1 MKNPNAFKWSIK
13 YGLLSAL
20 TGMLCCIAPAVLFMF
35 GLMGGVVAISFA
47 DFFYKEDGSLG
58 IGSIILRIIAVGLGV
73 YATLIFRKKQN
84 QCSIN
89 PQRKKLNLILLILL
103 LTTFGVSFFLAFESL
118 SSWYFD
124 KYIVPQQQLELNIN
138 YKYCYQNCC
147 SYPGS

>member
-20 TGMLCCIAPAVLFMF
+20 TGMLCCVAPAVLFMF

-138 YKYCYQNCC
+138 
-147 SYPGS
+147 

>member
-20 TGMLCCIAPAVLFMF
+20 TGMLCCVAPAVLFMF

-124 KYIVPQQQLELNIN
+124 KYIVPQQQLELNTN
-138 YKYCYQNCC
+138 
-147 SYPGS
+147 

>member
-20 TGMLCCIAPAVLFMF
+20 TGMLCCVAPAVLFMF

-89 PQRKKLNLILLILL
+89 PQRKKLNLIFLILL

-138 YKYCYQNCC
+138 
-147 SYPGS
+147 

>member
-20 TGMLCCIAPAVLFMF
+20 TGMLCCVAPAVLFMF

-58 IGSIILRIIAVGLGV
+58 IGSIILRIIAVGFGV

-138 YKYCYQNCC
+138 
-147 SYPGS
+147 

>member
-1 MKNPNAFKWSIK
+1 MKNPSAFKWSIK

-138 YKYCYQNCC
+138 
-147 SYPGS
+147 

>member
-20 TGMLCCIAPAVLFMF
+20 TGMLCCVAPAVLFMF

-58 IGSIILRIIAVGLGV
+58 IGSVVLRIIAVGLGV
-73 YATLIFRKKQN
+73 YAILTFRKKQN

-89 PQRKKLNLILLILL
+89 PRRKKLNLILLMLL

-124 KYIVPQQQLELNIN
+124 KYIVPQQQLELTIN
-138 YKYCYQNCC
+138 
-147 SYPGS
+147 

>member
-138 YKYCYQNCC
+138 
-147 SYPGS
+147 

>member
-20 TGMLCCIAPAVLFMF
+20 TGMLCCVAPAVLFMF

-73 YATLIFRKKQN
+73 YAKLIFRKKQN

-138 YKYCYQNCC
+138 
-147 SYPGS
+147 

>member
-1 MKNPNAFKWSIK
+1 MRNPNAFKWSIK

-20 TGMLCCIAPAVLFMF
+20 TGMLCCVAPAVLFMF

-58 IGSIILRIIAVGLGV
+58 IGSVVLRIIAVGLGV
-73 YATLIFRKKQN
+73 YAILTFRKKQN

-89 PQRKKLNLILLILL
+89 PRRKKLNLILLMLL

-138 YKYCYQNCC
+138 
-147 SYPGS
+147 

>member
-20 TGMLCCIAPAVLFMF
+20 TGMLCCVAPAILFMF

-103 LTTFGVSFFLAFESL
+103 LATFGVSFFLAFESL

-138 YKYCYQNCC
+138 
-147 SYPGS
+147 

>member
-20 TGMLCCIAPAVLFMF
+20 TGMLCCVAPAVLFMF

-58 IGSIILRIIAVGLGV
+58 IGSIILRIIAVGLGI

-138 YKYCYQNCC
+138 
-147 SYPGS
+147 

>member
-13 YGLLSAL
+13 YGLISAL
-20 TGMLCCIAPAVLFMF
+20 TGMLCCVAPAVLFMF

-138 YKYCYQNCC
+138 
-147 SYPGS
+147 

>member
-1 MKNPNAFKWSIK
+1 
-13 YGLLSAL
+13 
-20 TGMLCCIAPAVLFMF
+20 MLCCVAPAVLFMF

-138 YKYCYQNCC
+138 
-147 SYPGS
+147 

>member
-20 TGMLCCIAPAVLFMF
+20 TGMLCCVAPAVLFMF

-73 YATLIFRKKQN
+73 YATVIFRKKQN

-138 YKYCYQNCC
+138 
-147 SYPGS
+147 

>member
-1 MKNPNAFKWSIK
+1 MENPNAFKWSIK
-13 YGLLSAL
+13 YGLISAL
-20 TGMLCCIAPAVLFMF
+20 TGMLCCVAPAVLFMF

-58 IGSIILRIIAVGLGV
+58 IGSIFLRIIAVGFGV

-89 PQRKKLNLILLILL
+89 PRRKKLNLILLILL
-103 LTTFGVSFFLAFESL
+103 LTTFGISFFLVFESL

-124 KYIVPQQQLELNIN
+124 KYIVPQQQLELNI
-138 YKYCYQNCC
+138 K
-147 SYPGS
+147 

>member
-20 TGMLCCIAPAVLFMF
+20 TGMLCCVAPAVLFMF

-58 IGSIILRIIAVGLGV
+58 IGSIVLRIIAVGLGV

-138 YKYCYQNCC
+138 
-147 SYPGS
+147 